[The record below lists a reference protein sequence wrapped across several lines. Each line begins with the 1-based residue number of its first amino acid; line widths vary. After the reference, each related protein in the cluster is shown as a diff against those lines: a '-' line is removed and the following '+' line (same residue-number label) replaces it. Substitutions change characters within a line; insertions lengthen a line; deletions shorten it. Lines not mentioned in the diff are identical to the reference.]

1 MQWSLTFKLSS
12 EACLSIRHL
21 ELKRKL
27 ESEDEEKK
35 LGLHKIDNKTKRS
48 LSASLSQEDSS
59 TKKEHN
65 SEAGIANSMEDGT
78 EGRHIRLTSEDRVN
92 ISRTEDETMYKL
104 IELMI
109 DTEDA
114 QSVLAK
120 EKVINEGLKE
130 RINELE
136 RQNESLRVK
145 LGKK

>member
-1 MQWSLTFKLSS
+1 MDVP
-12 EACLSIRHL
+12 R
-21 ELKRKL
+21 EL
-27 ESEDEEKK
+27 
-35 LGLHKIDNKTKRS
+35 H
-48 LSASLSQEDSS
+48 
-59 TKKEHN
+59 
-65 SEAGIANSMEDGT
+65 GT
-78 EGRHIRLTSEDRVN
+78 EGRRTRLTSEDEVN
-92 ISRTEDETMYKL
+92 ISKTEDETMYKL

>member
-1 MQWSLTFKLSS
+1 
-12 EACLSIRHL
+12 
-21 ELKRKL
+21 
-27 ESEDEEKK
+27 
-35 LGLHKIDNKTKRS
+35 
-48 LSASLSQEDSS
+48 
-59 TKKEHN
+59 
-65 SEAGIANSMEDGT
+65 MEDGT
-78 EGRHIRLTSEDRVN
+78 EGRHTRLTTEDRVN
-92 ISRTEDETMYKL
+92 ISKTEDETMYKL

-136 RQNESLRVK
+136 RQNELLRGK